1 MDHRP
6 RPGLRVLAARTP
18 PAGRKGFL
26 LMRQLMDS
34 VEVRLPKDRHGGHDA
49 PAAVGLKFEFECR
62 SQASQRTS
70 RPRPA

>member
-1 MDHRP
+1 
-6 RPGLRVLAARTP
+6 
-18 PAGRKGFL
+18 
-26 LMRQLMDS
+26 MRQLMDS